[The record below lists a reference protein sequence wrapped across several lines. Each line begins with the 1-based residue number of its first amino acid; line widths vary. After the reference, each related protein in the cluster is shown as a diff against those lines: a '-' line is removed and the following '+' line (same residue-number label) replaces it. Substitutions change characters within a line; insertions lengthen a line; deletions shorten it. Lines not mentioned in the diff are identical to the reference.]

1 MIQISNLTKGYAH
14 QDILSNISFTIHKG
28 EKLGLVGRNGH
39 GKTTLFRM
47 LAGLESPDLG
57 TIQFPKGYKIAYLKQ
72 EMNFKYPTVL
82 EEVLSELPKDE
93 VKEAWR
99 AEKILFGL
107 DFTAEMI
114 NESPNL
120 LSGGWMNR
128 VNLAKVL
135 ISDAD
140 MLLLDEPTNHLDIIT
155 IHWLTKFLQAWRKE
169 LILITHDR
177 NFMDAIVNH
186 IMAIHRQQIKKILGN
201 TRKIY
206 DQIALEEEIHEK
218 TRMNDAKERA
228 RVEDFIRKFRAKARL
243 AGMVQ
248 SRIKSLEKKENRS
261 KLENIE
267 DLDFQFNFKSFD
279 ARNMLTIDNLTF
291 GYTSDNILINNL
303 TFDISKGDK
312 IAIIGKNGKG
322 KSTLLRLLCQ
332 QIQPLEGSIKMHPQ
346 LLSGYYGQVAE
357 QELNSHRTIEEEIA
371 SVLPSGNRGLAR
383 SIAGAMLFEG
393 ALALKKCDVLSGG
406 EKARVLLGKLIATP
420 THCLFLDE
428 PSNHLDM
435 QSVDSLIEA
444 LDYFDGGMIFVTH
457 NEMFLHAL
465 ATKLI
470 VFDGDYPYVFPGTY
484 QEFLEDKGFSDEEPL
499 KPKKELPIKAS
510 KENLSKEEKKE
521 FQKQK
526 NTFQSSL
533 KPLKDEITQLEEKI
547 QDMED
552 RVQDIQ
558 QLIVQASSQGQG
570 VEIASLSKELTMLNK
585 QIEETFDILTIK
597 HKNLSDILLNSPY

>member
-1 MIQISNLTKGYAH
+1 MIQIANLNKGYAH
-14 QDILSNISFTIHKG
+14 QNILSNVSFTIHKG

-47 LAGLESPDLG
+47 LAGLETPDTG
-57 TIQFPKGYKIAYLKQ
+57 TVQFPKGYKIAYLKQ
-72 EMNFKYPTVL
+72 EMNFKHKTVL
-82 EEVLSELPKDE
+82 DEVLSALPKDD
-93 VKEAWR
+93 VKEAWK

-107 DFTAEMI
+107 DFTADMVAD
-114 NESPNL
+114 SPNI

-155 IHWLTKFLQAWRKE
+155 IHWLTKFLQEWRKE

-177 NFMDAIVNH
+177 NFMDLVVNH
-186 IMAIHRQQIKKILGN
+186 TMAIHRRQIRKIFG
-201 TRKIY
+201 TTQKIY
-206 DQIALEEEIHEK
+206 DQIVQEEEIHEK
-218 TRMNDAKERA
+218 TRINDEKEKA
-228 RVEDFIRKFRAKARL
+228 RIGDFIRKFRAKARL

-248 SRIKSLEKKENRS
+248 SRIKSLEKKDNRA

-267 DLDFQFNFKSFD
+267 DLDFQFNFKGFD
-279 ARNMLTIDNLTF
+279 TRNMFTVDNLSF
-291 GYTSDNILINNL
+291 GYEKDNILINNL
-303 TFDISKGDK
+303 DFEVSKGDK

-332 QIQPLEGSIKMHPQ
+332 QLTPTEGDIKMHPQ
-346 LLSGYYGQVAE
+346 LIPGYYGQVAE
-357 QELNSHRTIEEEIA
+357 QELNGMHTVEEEIA
-371 SVLPSGNRGLAR
+371 SVLPSGNRGQAR

-393 ALALKKCDVLSGG
+393 HMALKKCDVLSGG

-444 LDYFDGGMIFVTH
+444 LDYFDGAVVFVTH
-457 NEMFLHAL
+457 NEMVLHAL

-470 VFDGDYPYVFPGTY
+470 VFDGAKPFVFSGTY
-484 QEFLEDKGFSDEEPL
+484 QEFLEDKGFMEEEPTR
-499 KPKKELPIKAS
+499 PKKEKPTNK
-510 KENLSKEEKKE
+510 LSKEEKKE
-521 FQKQK
+521 LQKQK
-526 NTFQSSL
+526 NAFQSSL
-533 KPLKDEITQLEEKI
+533 KPLKDEIEKLEEKI
-547 QDMED
+547 QVEED
-552 RVQDIQ
+552 RVKDIQ
-558 QLIVQASSQGQG
+558 TLLVEASANSEGAK
-570 VEIASLSKELTMLNK
+570 IASLSKELNALNIT
-585 QIEETFDILTIK
+585 IEEDFELFTVK
-597 HKNLSDILLNSPY
+597 HEELSEKMASSPFNN